1 MWPERS
7 AKPGLNVAG
16 PLKEASYSDGEELMN
31 SDEAGRVNEI
41 KQRGKRA
48 VCAHQRMVDDHYNE
62 QGKKNG
68 APGLSGMWGGHSRS
82 GESVKSRET
91 NAISPALQ
99 RGERN
104 HEIQYGGSP
113 DEKHGIIFERAGRAE
128 RSPPL

>member
-62 QGKKNG
+62 QGKKTG
-68 APGLSGMWGGHSRS
+68 RLVCREC
-82 GESVKSRET
+82 GEVIPDQVK
-91 NAISPALQ
+91 AVKA
-99 RGERN
+99 
-104 HEIQYGGSP
+104 
-113 DEKHGIIFERAGRAE
+113 
-128 RSPPL
+128 